1 MLAKLSAREI
11 RSKLRSRPIETVTA
25 ELLPVVDWLSEP
37 IEEFLN
43 QGRRKG
49 AATAFLR
56 CSHAIKVGLLRFLEP
71 PSPATRSL
79 VGARLER
86 AAEAVHGYAIWILV
100 PNQMTRD
107 ELRRRCLTTVAAM
120 ELCEFDLLPDDPP
133 PSMTRAE
140 TKLVLEYA
148 KRILLLLLPPLV
160 VYAAHQTGY
169 LTDNTLFSNAVWFA
183 GLWVAVNLGYLL
195 DPQVSA
201 KITAVKDAA
210 TILHPAASAVPKK

>member
-1 MLAKLSAREI
+1 M
-11 RSKLRSRPIETVTA
+11 
-25 ELLPVVDWLSEP
+25 
-37 IEEFLN
+37 
-43 QGRRKG
+43 
-49 AATAFLR
+49 
-56 CSHAIKVGLLRFLEP
+56 
-71 PSPATRSL
+71 
-79 VGARLER
+79 
-86 AAEAVHGYAIWILV
+86 
-100 PNQMTRD
+100 
-107 ELRRRCLTTVAAM
+107 AAM

-133 PSMTRAE
+133 PSITRAE